1 MNKKNKLAAR
11 VMAIFL
17 SVLMAASGL
26 TLVISLFIQMLG
38 A

>member
-11 VMAIFL
+11 ITAIFL